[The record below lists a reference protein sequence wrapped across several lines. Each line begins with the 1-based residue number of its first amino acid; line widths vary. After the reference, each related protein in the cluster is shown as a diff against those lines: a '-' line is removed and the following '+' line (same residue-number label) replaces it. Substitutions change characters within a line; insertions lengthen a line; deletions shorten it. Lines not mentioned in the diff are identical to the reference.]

1 VETKEEE
8 ELPEADW
15 NEVDPNMP
23 PLIDITSGDEG
34 FQSALGETIEPIAKE
49 KQECENYGFMN
60 SLLDFYCSSCKFGL
74 TAQGTT
80 PVQREK
86 LI

>member
-1 VETKEEE
+1 
-8 ELPEADW
+8 
-15 NEVDPNMP
+15 MP
-23 PLIDITSGDEG
+23 PLSDIASDDED
-34 FQSALGETIEPIAKE
+34 FQSVLGETLEPIAKE
-49 KQECENYGFMN
+49 NQECENCGFMN

-86 LI
+86 LTYNII